1 MAPRSPPLHLGVPH
15 SVARNVSEYGP
26 LALSERFRENGNV
39 IRWLNLSLFLL
50 FPVAWAAPLV
60 ETGLWPFLGGERI
73 SVLTGVATLWSEDK
87 LLAILVAL
95 LAMVAP
101 ILKTGLL
108 AGVHFGFVTAKALPA
123 LGWLSK
129 LAMTDVFLVAL
140 YIVIAQGVGIGR
152 VETAW
157 GLYLFTACGL
167 LSIFVTQATRPPW
180 TKSSPS

>member
-1 MAPRSPPLHLGVPH
+1 MGPASPPLHLGVLH
-15 SVARNVSEYGP
+15 SVARIVSKNRP
-26 LALSERFRENGNV
+26 LALPRWFGDNGAV

-73 SVLTGVATLWSEDK
+73 SVLTGVATLWGEDIV
-87 LLAILVAL
+87 LAILVAF

-108 AGVHFGFVTAKALPA
+108 AGVHFGLVTAKALPV
-123 LGWLSK
+123 LGVLSK

-152 VETAW
+152 VEAAW

-167 LSIFVTQATRPPW
+167 LSIFVTQATRP
-180 TKSSPS
+180 